1 MTTPSQ
7 QSALDLAIRC
17 AWLSY
22 VGGYT
27 QAEIAERLGVSRV
40 KVHRLIAAAHEAGA
54 VKVFIEGEPAELISL
69 EDTLMKRFGLESCS
83 VVPDA
88 TPGEGNPF
96 ANVGTAAARYL
107 RGRLDGD
114 RVKVLA
120 IGWGRTLAEMA
131 TRLPHIGRPDLKVV
145 PVLGSVTRKMAL
157 NPYDVVHH
165 LTDATGAEGYLLPVP
180 LFADTPEH
188 RGILLAQRSVQEPY
202 ALAAKADLTV
212 VGLGAVPP
220 DGHSL
225 LQELGEISVDEC
237 RQLHRAGAEAEVVG
251 QFLNA
256 EGRLVDHEVNR
267 RTLGVSLDVLRTHRL
282 VAVAG
287 GEEKTH
293 ATLSALKSG
302 MLNGLITDEGIA
314 RRVIALTDQPSRTEG
329 LRHEVS

>member
-1 MTTPSQ
+1 MASNSQ
-7 QSALDLAIRC
+7 QSDLDLAIRC

-27 QAEIAERLGVSRV
+27 QAEIAARLGVSRV
-40 KVHRLIAAAHEAGA
+40 KVHRLIAAAHDAGA
-54 VKVFIEGEPAELISL
+54 VKVFIEGEPAELIAL
-69 EDTLMKRFGLESCS
+69 EDALMKRFGLESCS
-83 VVPDA
+83 VVPDT
-88 TPGEGNPF
+88 TPGDGNPF
-96 ANVGTAAARYL
+96 ANVGTAAARFL
-107 RGRLDGD
+107 RARLDGD
-114 RVKVLA
+114 AVRVLA

-131 TRLPHIGRPDLKVV
+131 NRLPHLSRPDLKVV

-157 NPYDVVHH
+157 NPYDVVHR

-225 LQELGEISVDEC
+225 LQELGEVSVAEC
-237 RQLHRAGAEAEVVG
+237 RQLHEAGAEVEVVG
-251 QFLNA
+251 QFLDA
-256 EGRLVDHEVNR
+256 HGRLVDCDVNR
-267 RTLGVSLDVLRTHRL
+267 RTLGLSLDVLRTHHV

-293 ATLSALKSG
+293 ATLAALRSG
-302 MLNGLITDEGIA
+302 MLRGLITDEGVA
-314 RRVIALTDQPSRTEG
+314 RSIIALTDAPAGAEE
-329 LRHEVS
+329 LRHLVS